1 MDSTWVSSILLM
13 GFDTASEE
21 LSPDNFGLITFR
33 SFVAGMLLFRN
44 SNNLSSLLFSVRAT
58 LGGVLVPEGGRRD
71 LMGTVGP
78 PECRKKLVTSSFRKQ
93 LTFHNPT
100 TGFPKDFQYSF
111 VILCSS
117 MTLTHNFE
125 DVLLS
130 VATKMPREMT
140 CIYNKVY
147 SAWCSEVGGGRRTG
161 LIIVT
166 LPIIET
172 CLT

>member
-21 LSPDNFGLITFR
+21 LSPDTFGLITFR

-78 PECRKKLVTSSFRKQ
+78 PECRKKLVTSSLRKQ

-100 TGFPKDFQYSF
+100 TGFPTKRHLRNECRNS
-111 VILCSS
+111 IL
-117 MTLTHNFE
+117 MTITTQTWL
-125 DVLLS
+125 VLL
-130 VATKMPREMT
+130 
-140 CIYNKVY
+140 I
-147 SAWCSEVGGGRRTG
+147 G
-161 LIIVT
+161 
-166 LPIIET
+166 
-172 CLT
+172 